1 MCKQNTPLNC
11 AFDKMI
17 TKIIIYYINSEL
29 CTEVPVGCKICIYS
43 IHVQCYTD
51 SDSQQ
56 HTAQRWTGVYA
67 ITCIFLMT
75 VQLLLCYHCKKTL
88 TTHTERLG

>member
-1 MCKQNTPLNC
+1 VCKQNTPLNC

-17 TKIIIYYINSEL
+17 TKIIIYYFNSVL
-29 CTEVPVGCKICIYS
+29 CTLVPVGCKICIYS

-56 HTAQRWTGVYA
+56 HTAQRWTGVCHYTYIPNDSA
-67 ITCIFLMT
+67 T
-75 VQLLLCYHCKKTL
+75 VIVCYHGRKTL
-88 TTHTERLG
+88 TTQTERLG